1 MFKKMKTKMFII
13 LFNLII
19 LSSKSSISLNSSE
32 INGNLEAGLIL
43 IQGDFISSV
52 NYNQF
57 SNQLKSK
64 FPGKLWLAIPDFNSS
79 VPKLDQMKNQLNLA
93 FENLKQSGCNLNM
106 PFFFVGHS
114 SGGIILQDYMLNETN
129 RNSLPVKVAGI
140 ILEAAYVKRSNRNKL
155 NRFKVI

>member
-1 MFKKMKTKMFII
+1 MFII
-13 LFNLII
+13 LLNLII
-19 LSSKSSISLNSSE
+19 LSTASSLSLNPFE
-32 INGNLEAGLIL
+32 IKGNLEAGLIL
-43 IQGDFISSV
+43 IQGDYISSV

-57 SNQLKSK
+57 SDQLKSK

-79 VPKLDQMKNQLNLA
+79 VPKLDQVTNQLNIA

-114 SGGIILQDYMLNETN
+114 SGGIILQEYLLDTNN

-140 ILEAAYVKRSNRNKL
+140 ILE
-155 NRFKVI
+155 